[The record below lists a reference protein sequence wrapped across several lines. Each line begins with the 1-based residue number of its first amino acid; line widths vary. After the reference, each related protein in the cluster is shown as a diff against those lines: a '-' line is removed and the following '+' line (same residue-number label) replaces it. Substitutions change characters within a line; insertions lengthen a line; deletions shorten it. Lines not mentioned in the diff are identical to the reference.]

1 MRQRT
6 VVLYNPRSVFWTMPL
21 ALVAVG
27 AALDRSR
34 YSVTIVDG
42 RLERD
47 PLAALLSRIDG
58 STVCLGISVLT
69 GSPIHD
75 ALAVSRAVKSVKPA
89 IPIVWGGW
97 HPSLFPEQCLSEPC
111 VDAVVIGQGEAT
123 FAELVDRLA
132 AGESLNELTGCVF
145 RVDPRTVSVA
155 SPRPFEDINNFPS
168 HDYGLLPVESYF
180 QRKGKRQLDY
190 VSSQGCRFRC
200 SFCAD
205 PTVFKRGWYGL
216 APERMAG
223 ELAAHHRTFRFHEV
237 AFQDETFFTSP
248 ARVGAIAETFLS
260 NNLETE
266 WTATM
271 RSDQGSRLDDS
282 LLALCKR
289 AGLKRVMIGVESGA
303 PETLRHIRKDIS
315 LAQVFDSAV
324 KCARHGIGAILNFIV
339 GFPGE
344 SEEALDQTLRV
355 AAQLSAMSPDFD
367 VSIFYF
373 RPYPGTELAEELL
386 RSGYKFAET
395 LESWADFD
403 YIDGREKWVTE
414 EQWQR
419 VERFKFYQRYAFG
432 RSRRFLRRPLQLA
445 SRWRINRRFYRFPF
459 EKMIVERLK
468 PAQKLS

>member
-1 MRQRT
+1 MA
-6 VVLYNPRSVFWTMPL
+6 PL
-21 ALVAVG
+21 AF
-27 AALDRSR
+27 
-34 YSVTIVDG
+34 
-42 RLERD
+42 
-47 PLAALLSRIDG
+47 
-58 STVCLGISVLT
+58 
-69 GSPIHD
+69 
-75 ALAVSRAVKSVKPA
+75 PA
-89 IPIVWGGW
+89 
-97 HPSLFPEQCLSEPC
+97 QCLSESS
-111 VDAVVIGQGEAT
+111 VDAVVIGQGETT
-123 FAELVDRLA
+123 FAEVVDQLA
-132 AGESLNELTGCVF
+132 AGESLNAVAGCAF
-145 RVDPRTVSVA
+145 RPDPRTPSIA
-155 SPRPFEDINNFPS
+155 PPRPFEDINNLPS

-180 QRKGKRQLDY
+180 RRKGKRQFDY

-216 APERMAG
+216 APERIAR
-223 ELAAHHRTFRFHEV
+223 ELAANHREYGFQEV

-248 ARVGAIAETFLS
+248 TRVAAIAEAFLR
-260 NNLETE
+260 NKLKMG

-289 AGLKRVMIGVESGA
+289 AGLKRVMIGVESGS

-315 LAQVFDSAV
+315 LAQVFDSAA

-344 SEEALDQTLRV
+344 SEEALDQTLGV
-355 AAQLSAMSPDFD
+355 AAQLSAMSTDFD

-386 RSGYKFAET
+386 KSGYKFAET
-395 LESWADFD
+395 LEAWADFD
-403 YIDGREKWVTE
+403 YIGGREDWVTE

-419 VERFKFYQRYAFG
+419 IERFKFYQRYAFG